1 MIAVELV
8 GGPLDGPQCVTA
20 PLAVL
25 ALIDPTG
32 LPASY
37 VRDTSS
43 DELRIMP
50 RYVYRPPSG
59 GFRGQCA
66 CACGK
71 AGCPNYGVD
80 V

>member
-8 GGPLDGPQCVTA
+8 GGPLDGPRCVTKDG
-20 PLAVL
+20 PTLGLLDSFDRHAV
-25 ALIDPTG
+25 
-32 LPASY
+32 Y
-37 VRDTSS
+37 VRDSSS

-59 GFRGQCA
+59 GFRGQCS